1 MGFLDLLKKSRGEK
15 QGQEKPVEKF
25 SPPLEEKILSLT
37 AQGRA
42 SVVFNA
48 RKNAER
54 TSFPGY
60 SFNSIGRY
68 IDGIVRG
75 EDKEFVMK
83 KCNLDLLTAEA
94 LDKIIE
100 KEADKVLY

>member
-1 MGFLDLLKKSRGEK
+1 MLDFLKKSQSKEPE
-15 QGQEKPVEKF
+15 EKPAEKYN
-25 SPPLEEKILSLT
+25 PPLEEKISSLSG
-37 AQGRA
+37 QGRA

-48 RKNAER
+48 RKTAEKI
-54 TSFPGY
+54 SFPGY
-60 SFNSIGRY
+60 NWNPIGRY

-75 EDKEFVMK
+75 EEKEYVMK
-83 KCNLDLLTAEA
+83 KCALDLDTADR